1 MLVRNKKRTDNSFLQ
16 KDEYL
21 SIIKS
26 FGIPTASTDLVDAD
40 VILQHKL
47 IYNISLGKLRI
58 FDGTIWSDASPTD
71 LTKFYTKTEIN
82 LLFSNVNTELT
93 RIGNLVL
100 EANQATS
107 EIYLKDGNGLL
118 LSTLSVGFLNNEGT
132 KFVYNSTTNSLD
144 LLDDNDILL
153 TSVPI
158 SSFVSNIASQIG
170 FNNTNP
176 YKLELKDSSN
186 VILSTVDV
194 TINNVQGLQIALNSK
209 EPSFDILPTTKG
221 GFGINIFT
229 EDNFYIGGPLNTL
242 IAKTPAEILTLIN
255 AQAAIVIGD
264 GITQIGNLI
273 KLVAASNQ
281 RIIINTNNIDLAQT
295 PVGAGTYTKVTV
307 DDYGRVV
314 SATQITPIDLNNILD
329 SISNLTSKGLIT
341 KITDNGNV
349 IARLLEGTTG
359 RIVVTNNDGVN
370 GNPKIDLAPT
380 TVIPG
385 TYNGFQVDD
394 YGRILSATQ
403 LNSYVEEFPFYINF
417 PITGVI
423 NKIYIDS
430 NTNKIYKWKI
440 SILDYVEISADTVIS
455 NIDWS
460 NIINKPTTLIGYGI
474 IDALS
479 INSYKQENLIGVID
493 GINKIFT
500 TSVPFIYNSI
510 SVYLNGIKE
519 KNFVI
524 DSPTKIIMD
533 TAPKN
538 TGFTDKLET
547 IYLTL

>member
-1 MLVRNKKRTDNSFLQ
+1 MLSRNKKRTDNIFIQ
-16 KDEYL
+16 EDEYL

-26 FGIPTASTDLVDAD
+26 FGIPSASGDLLDAD
-40 VILQHKL
+40 GIFPYKL
-47 IYNISLGKLRI
+47 LYNKTLNRLRIYNGVS
-58 FDGTIWSDASPTD
+58 WSDASPTD
-71 LTKFYTKTEIN
+71 LTQFYTKTQID
-82 LLFSNVNTELT
+82 LLFSNVNIELT

-158 SSFVSNIASQIG
+158 SSFVSSISSQIG

-194 TINNVQGLQIALNSK
+194 TINNVQGLQTALNSK

-221 GFGINIFT
+221 GFGLNIFT

-242 IAKTPAEILTLIN
+242 IAKTPAEILALIN
-255 AQAAIVIGD
+255 AQVAIVIGD

-273 KLVAASNQ
+273 KLVSASNQ
-281 RIIINTNNIDLAQT
+281 RIVINTNNIDLAQT

-359 RIVVTNNDGVN
+359 RINITNNDGVS

-380 TVIPG
+380 SVIAG

-394 YGRILSATQ
+394 FGRILSATQ

-440 SILDYVEISADTVIS
+440 DILDYVEISSGASVGNVQWTDIL
-455 NIDWS
+455 
-460 NIINKPTTLIGYGI
+460 NKPIYKEEFLIGT
-474 IDALS
+474 
-479 INSYKQENLIGVID
+479 ID

-500 TSVPFIYNSI
+500 TSVPFLSSSI

-519 KNFVI
+519 KNFTI
-524 DSPTKIIMD
+524 DSSTQITMD

-547 IYLTL
+547 IFITL